1 MYKPVVSLFPF
12 HLPLEGGRA
21 AFQANGARLFDVR
34 VSMGEF
40 VSEAQHGAK
49 TVEAELIDGKLSFGE
64 KVGYSLGDAASNF
77 YWKTFEFFIIF
88 FYTDVFGISAAAV
101 GTMMLVTRVL
111 DAVADPIM
119 GTIADR
125 TRTRWGHFRP
135 YLIWFAVPLA
145 MAGVLTFTTPNLG
158 SGGKLVYAY
167 VTYCLL
173 MLLYT
178 AVNIPYSALLG
189 VMTPNSKERTS
200 LASFRFVGAFSV
212 AVLVQYCTPSLAQWF
227 GMSASLRAQH
237 TFLADPMVWIR
248 WFLSKEFLTLP
259 SNLAKGWQMTMGLY
273 GVLAVILFILCF
285 LITRERV
292 APPENQDPNFKRDMK
307 DMLGSRAFVVMLGVA
322 IIMISSFVLK
332 GSISAYYFKY
342 FVHRND
348 LLGPFLVSNA
358 LAFLAAVVI
367 APVIAKRFDKKSL
380 FMAAIGGGGLIIA
393 GFWFAKPT
401 DIGFMFALQILSSFI
416 IGFNSPLL
424 WAMFADTADDAEWR
438 LGRRNTGLVFAS
450 AIFGT
455 KIGLALGAWVTGLL
469 LTMFGY
475 VANIEQSGHS
485 LLGIRLSMSV
495 IPAAMLV
502 IAAILMKAYPLDDSL
517 MVQIEKDLAER
528 KATQA
533 NRL

>member
-1 MYKPVVSLFPF
+1 MDATAGSP
-12 HLPLEGGRA
+12 
-21 AFQANGARLFDVR
+21 
-34 VSMGEF
+34 
-40 VSEAQHGAK
+40 EAG
-49 TVEAELIDGKLSFGE
+49 VIGFGE
-64 KVGYSLGDAASNF
+64 KVGYALGDAASNF

-88 FYTDVFGISAAAV
+88 FYTDVFGISAGAV
-101 GTMMLVTRVL
+101 GTMMLVTRVM

-119 GTIADR
+119 GTLADR
-125 TRTRWGHFRP
+125 TKTRWGHFRP
-135 YLIWFAVPLA
+135 YVLWFALPLA
-145 MAGVLTFTTPNLG
+145 LAGVITFTTPNLG

-167 VTYCLL
+167 ATYCLL

-237 TFLADPMVWIR
+237 AFLAHPIEWMR
-248 WFLSKEFLTLP
+248 WFFSKDFLKLP
-259 SNLAKGWQMTMGLY
+259 SDPIRGWQMTMVVY
-273 GVLAVILFILCF
+273 GILAVILLVLCF
-285 LITRERV
+285 MITRERV
-292 APPENQDPNFKRDMK
+292 TPPANQDPNFKRDMR
-307 DMLGSRAFVVMLGVA
+307 DMFGSRSFVVILGVA
-322 IIMISSFVLK
+322 IIMITSFVLK
-332 GSISAYYFKY
+332 GSVSAYYFKY
-342 FVHRND
+342 YVHRVD

-367 APVIAKRFDKKSL
+367 APLLAKRFDKKFL
-380 FMAAIGGGGLIIA
+380 FMAAIGVGGMIIG

-401 DIGFMFALQILSSFI
+401 DIGLMFVLQILSSFV

-455 KIGLALGAWVTGLL
+455 KVGLAIGAWVTGGI
-469 LTMFGY
+469 LTLFGY
-475 VANIEQSGHS
+475 VANIDQSATS

-495 IPAAMLV
+495 FPAAMLV
-502 IAAILMKAYPLDDSL
+502 VAALMMKAYPLDDKL
-517 MVQIEKDLAER
+517 MVQIEKDLKDR
-528 KATQA
+528 KQA
-533 NRL
+533 V